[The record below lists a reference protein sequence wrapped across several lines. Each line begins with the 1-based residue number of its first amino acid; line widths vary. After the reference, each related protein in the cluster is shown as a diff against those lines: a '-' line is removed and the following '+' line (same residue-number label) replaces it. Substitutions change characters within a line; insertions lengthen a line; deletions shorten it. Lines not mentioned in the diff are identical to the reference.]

1 MSEAA
6 VLLVC
11 GALGLLAA
19 FVERRDGLHLA
30 AHLLRID
37 GELAATRERLALLEE
52 RTKNPWRWGK

>member
-11 GALGLLAA
+11 GA
-19 FVERRDGLHLA
+19 LA